1 MKIKNEAIQI
11 ATIARQWQ
19 IEYLPGVRGFSPATQ
34 KTYVISLKSFI
45 QFLEKEKNIDCTSF
59 SGESFL
65 PENIQAWL
73 LDMKKRK
80 CSNSTCNN
88 RLAAIRNF
96 LFYLKDK
103 GDGLRFQK
111 VYLKA
116 CEVKQMKTEKAH
128 NIEISKEA
136 IDSIFKAID
145 THENIGKRDFALFF
159 LMYSIAGRI
168 NEILSLKVSDLHM
181 NEPNS
186 RNYLIILGKG
196 YKRRTPPILKDVA
209 KILKGYI
216 SHFHGKSPNPDDFLF
231 FSVHDGC
238 KTKLTQEAVNARLS
252 KYVSIAHEKNPCV
265 PVHLSCH
272 KLRHARAS
280 HWLEENLNIVA
291 IQRLM
296 GHADINTTMRY
307 LFVSTKQKNDALSKL
322 EDDITKKV
330 AKKWKNGKA
339 LQSISELFDI

>member
-1 MKIKNEAIQI
+1 
-11 ATIARQWQ
+11 
-19 IEYLPGVRGFSPATQ
+19 
-34 KTYVISLKSFI
+34 
-45 QFLEKEKNIDCTSF
+45 
-59 SGESFL
+59 
-65 PENIQAWL
+65 
-73 LDMKKRK
+73 
-80 CSNSTCNN
+80 
-88 RLAAIRNF
+88 
-96 LFYLKDK
+96 
-103 GDGLRFQK
+103 
-111 VYLKA
+111 
-116 CEVKQMKTEKAH
+116 
-128 NIEISKEA
+128 
-136 IDSIFKAID
+136 
-145 THENIGKRDFALFF
+145 
-159 LMYSIAGRI
+159 MYSIAGRI

-216 SHFHGKSPNPDDFLF
+216 SHFHGKSPNPEDYLF